1 MKHIKF
7 IDSILIFLF
16 NPAYQILK
24 IYRISFYLNNHKIPL
39 LVLIL
44 RWWSY
49 ILYSCE
55 ISFSAIIGKNF
66 KLPHP
71 IGIVIGAGVIIKNNV
86 TIFQNVTLGG
96 KGGNNEKGYPIIEDG
111 VVIYAGAKIIG
122 NIRIGKNAIIGA
134 NSVVMND
141 VPAETLAV
149 GVPAKIIIRIKK

>member
-1 MKHIKF
+1 MIVNKI
-7 IDSILIFLF
+7 INNILTFLF
-16 NPAYQILK
+16 NPAYQIIL
-24 IYRISFYLNNHKIPL
+24 IYRISSILSKHKIPL

-44 RWWSY
+44 RWWGC

-55 ISFSAIIGKNF
+55 ISFSAHIGKNL

-96 KGGNNEKGYPIIEDG
+96 KGGKNEKGYPIVEDG

-122 NIRIGKNAIIGA
+122 NIKIGENAIIGA
-134 NSVVMND
+134 NSVVMSD
-141 VPAETLAV
+141 VPAEALAV
-149 GVPAKIIIRIKK
+149 GVPARIITCVSN